1 MVKNVFLRG
10 AAALTVAG
18 IAVKILGGV
27 NRILLSRI
35 LGGEGIG
42 LYQIAYP
49 VYMLGLSIAGAGVPI
64 ALSVMVAEKAAQGD
78 YAGAER
84 IFKVIFALFI
94 RLVAICRSG
103 RSDFR
108 RIGS

>member
-49 VYMLGLSIAGAGVPI
+49 VYM
-64 ALSVMVAEKAAQGD
+64 
-78 YAGAER
+78 
-84 IFKVIFALFI
+84 

>member
-64 ALSVMVAEKAAQGD
+64 ALSVMVAENSLGYLPLRLLLLVYSACC
-78 YAGAER
+78 YLSER
-84 IFKVIFALFI
+84 E
-94 RLVAICRSG
+94 G
-103 RSDFR
+103 
-108 RIGS
+108 